1 MKKVAF
7 MLAFFFAGFLYS
19 QTMMTPELLWQVKRV
34 SPLGISA
41 DEKDIFYTVTIPNI
55 EEDSF
60 DKKYYKTPITGG
72 KFMEVQEDDVDV
84 PNKNLSTDGRYLL
97 LHKPVHVNDVM
108 GKDIY
113 KDLEKSDGYV
123 FTSLDYRHWD
133 SFNDGNFNHVFYK
146 DVKSGAETDITP
158 QQPYYTPQAPFG
170 GDEDYIWGPKGE
182 NIYYVS
188 KKLAGTE
195 YATSTNTDIYRYNLE
210 TRRTENITADN
221 KGYDTKHS

>member
-7 MLAFFFAGFLYS
+7 MLAFFCAGFLYS

-84 PNKNLSTDGRYLL
+84 PNKNLSPDGRYLL
-97 LHKPVHVNDVM
+97 LHKPRSEEH
-108 GKDIY
+108 
-113 KDLEKSDGYV
+113 
-123 FTSLDYRHWD
+123 TSELQSRPHL
-133 SFNDGNFNHVFYK
+133 VC
-146 DVKSGAETDITP
+146 
-158 QQPYYTPQAPFG
+158 
-170 GDEDYIWGPKGE
+170 
-182 NIYYVS
+182 
-188 KKLAGTE
+188 
-195 YATSTNTDIYRYNLE
+195 R
-210 TRRTENITADN
+210 
-221 KGYDTKHS
+221 